1 MILTFSGYDGLAV
14 LYLSFWGFISALEA
28 LQGERE
34 FAEYILTIS
43 SHKMKD
49 LEEIFFLVFVMKP
62 E

>member
-43 SHKMKD
+43 SHKVKD
-49 LEEIFFLVFVMKP
+49 LEEIFF
-62 E
+62 